1 MEKIFQGNKIKI
13 IKEKDKSGRR
23 LLKSLILGIFALV
36 WITPFLWMIS
46 TSFKR
51 NMDIF
56 SYPIDWIPKN
66 PILDNYHEVWF
77 GRYPFQTFYLNSL
90 FVTGITVIGAVI
102 ISSMAAYAFARME
115 FPGRNAIFIMFLA
128 TMMIPTQVTLIPRFI
143 LFNTLGI
150 LDSHT
155 SLILPGL
162 FNIFCTFLM
171 RQFYLQVPFAFS
183 ESARID
189 GAGEFRIWFQIIMPL
204 TKPALVTMVVLIF
217 TWTWNDY
224 ENPLIFLTSEKLFT
238 IPLGLNKFIDEY
250 GTQFGPMM
258 AAAACSLLPM
268 FVIFM
273 FGQKYFVEGVASS
286 GVKG

>member
-1 MEKIFQGNKIKI
+1 MEKIPFYNKQI
-13 IKEKDKSGRR
+13 ILRNKSN
-23 LLKSLILGIFALV
+23 LLKLLKTIILGAFALI
-36 WITPFLWMIS
+36 WITPFLWMLS

-51 NMDIF
+51 NTDIF
-56 SYPIDWIPKN
+56 NYPIDWIPAA
-66 PILDNYHEVWF
+66 PILENYHEVWF
-77 GRYPFQTFYLNSL
+77 GRYPFLTFYLNSL

-102 ISSMAAYAFARME
+102 ISSMAAYAFARMK
-115 FPGRNAIFIMFLA
+115 FPGRDVIFILFLA

-143 LFNTLGI
+143 LFNSLGI
-150 LDSHT
+150 LNSHT
-155 SLILPGL
+155 ALILPGL

-171 RQFYLQVPFAFS
+171 RQFYLQVPFALS
-183 ESARID
+183 EAARID
-189 GAGEFRIWFQIIMPL
+189 GAGEFRVWFQIIMPL
-204 TKPALVTMVVLIF
+204 TKPALVTMIVLIF

-258 AAAACSLLPM
+258 AAATCSLLPM
-268 FVIFM
+268 FLIFM